1 MSEILHRGDV
11 IIMHLYF
18 NVRVDIPITQHNYS
32 FNSIEGSHAVQSQI
46 NIIEVK
52 IALIWVCIN
61 SKMYYQTWQMHE
73 LY

>member
-18 NVRVDIPITQHNYS
+18 NIRVDIPITQHNYS
-32 FNSIEGSHAVQSQI
+32 FDSIEGSHAVQSQT

-52 IALIWVCIN
+52 
-61 SKMYYQTWQMHE
+61 
-73 LY
+73 